1 MKVVHQLCRGLLTVS
16 TPFVFLMLAVRI
28 LLTPLFLQV
37 EYHTPNFPDDSYGFT
52 QQDRLQWSKIAVQYL
67 TNSEGIDFLQ
77 SQKIDS
83 TTPLFNAR
91 ELSHMEDVKTLV
103 RQMLNIWWI
112 FVLVWLALLF
122 WAWRGNWV
130 KDYIL
135 SVSNGGWFT
144 LAIIA
149 TLLLLV
155 FIDFDSLFTT
165 FHQIFFKGDTWL
177 FYYSDNLI
185 RLFPMRFWRDA
196 FIFTG
201 GITLLLAILSALSR
215 TWLKMK
221 QAA

>member
-1 MKVVHQLCRGLLTVS
+1 MKVLKNVSRGLLTIS

-28 LLTPLFLQV
+28 LLTPLFLLV
-37 EYHTPNFPDDSYGFT
+37 EYRTPNFPEDSYGFT
-52 QQDRLQWSKIAVQYL
+52 QQDRLQWSRIAVQYL
-67 TNSEGIDFLQ
+67 TNSEDIDFLQ
-77 SQKIDS
+77 SQKIDN

-91 ELSHMEDVKTLV
+91 ELSHMEDVKILV
-103 RQMLNIWWI
+103 SQMLNIWWI
-112 FVLVWLALLF
+112 LILVWLILLV
-122 WAWRGNWV
+122 WAWRGKWM

-135 SVSNGGWFT
+135 SISNGGWFT

-165 FHQIFFKGDTWL
+165 FHQIFFQGDTWL

-201 GITLLLAILSALSR
+201 GITLLLALLSAFSR
-215 TWLKMK
+215 NWIKKK
-221 QAA
+221 QAV